1 MSEARAAAE
10 KSNPT
15 SKEQR
20 LPGCRRA
27 ERSYSTS
34 KIRRGGSE
42 EIPFVQG
49 KQQQLHFP
57 GAAVK
62 RYPTS
67 KVKRN
72 PSKVVGVAKG
82 YQRADILTS

>member
-1 MSEARAAAE
+1 MVAKRSYSMSEARGAAE

-15 SKEQR
+15 SKER
-20 LPGCRRA
+20 WLPECRRA

-42 EIPFVQG
+42 EIAFIQG
-49 KQQQLHFP
+49 KEQQLHFP

-67 KVKRN
+67 KIRETQ
-72 PSKVVGVAKG
+72 G
-82 YQRADILTS
+82 RR